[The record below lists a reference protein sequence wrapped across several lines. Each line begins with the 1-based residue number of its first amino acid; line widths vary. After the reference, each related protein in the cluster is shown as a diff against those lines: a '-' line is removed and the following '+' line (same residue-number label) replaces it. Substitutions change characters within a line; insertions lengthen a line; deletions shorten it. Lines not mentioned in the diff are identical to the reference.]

1 MNLACRMK
9 LNACPNRNEPV
20 QGMTLGAWLTKARS
34 QLSSLP
40 IEPTSSLRALTAFVL
55 QKANYW
61 PLAHTEHI
69 LNTTQLN
76 QLDRNLQRL
85 LSREPLPYIIGK
97 QAFFGLDFLVNSSV
111 LIPRPET
118 ELLVSSALEWLK
130 SHPNKRMVADIGT
143 GSGCIAIALAKHNP
157 HITLIATDIAHTS
170 LQVAKQNCR
179 RHSVGNR
186 IALLQCDLMDC
197 LQASFDLICTNLPYI
212 PHEKLKQ
219 LEVIRHEPR
228 LALDGGKDG
237 LDQIMRLLEQAPSH
251 LKAGGAL
258 LMEIE
263 HTQNEVLKDLIP
275 SFFPDAS
282 VTIIHDLNQQPRL
295 ARIET

>member
-1 MNLACRMK
+1 
-9 LNACPNRNEPV
+9 
-20 QGMTLGAWLTKARS
+20 MTLGAWLTKARR
-34 QLSSLP
+34 QLKNTLP
-40 IEPTSSLRALTAFVL
+40 DESPATLRALAANVL
-55 QKANYW
+55 QTTNYW
-61 PLAHTEHI
+61 PLAHSETV
-69 LNTTQLN
+69 LNTAQIN
-76 QLDRNLQRL
+76 KLDENLKRL
-85 LSREPLPYIIGK
+85 IAGEPLAYIVGK
-97 QAFFGLDFLVNSSV
+97 QAFFGLDFVVNPNV

-118 ELLVSSALEWLK
+118 ELLVSTALEWLK
-130 SHPNKRMVADIGT
+130 IHPTKRIIADIGT

-157 HITLIATDIAHTS
+157 YIRLIATDITHTS

-179 RHSVGNR
+179 MHSMENR
-186 IALLQCDLMDC
+186 ISLLQNNL
-197 LQASFDLICTNLPYI
+197 LEGIHTSFDLICANLPYI
-212 PHEKLKQ
+212 PHSKLNQ

-237 LDQIMRLLEQAPSH
+237 LDPIMRLLGQAPSI

-263 HTQNEVLKDLIP
+263 HTQKEVLKDLIP

-282 VTIIHDLNQQPRL
+282 VTIIQDLNQQPRL